1 MLKKP
6 AREMLAEAM
15 AEVETLSVDEA
26 RRLHQEGGAV
36 FVDLRD
42 AMELQRS
49 GTIPAAVHA
58 SRGMLEFFIDPES
71 PMHNT
76 AFSSGKR
83 LVFFCGS
90 GGRSALATK
99 TARDMGL
106 AEVCHIGGGFG
117 AWVNAGGPVDQV

>member
-1 MLKKP
+1 MLKKR

-26 RRLHQEGGAV
+26 QRLHQEGGAV
-36 FVDLRD
+36 FVDVRD
-42 AMELQRS
+42 AMELKRG
-49 GTIPAAVHA
+49 GTIAAAVHA
-58 SRGMLEFFIDPES
+58 SRGMLEFYIDPDS
-71 PMHNT
+71 PMHNP

-106 AEVCHIGGGFG
+106 AEVCHIAGGFG